1 MNLFLSFLIF
11 VFHYF
16 DTNVSAAQLNSFYG
30 KCTAYLTYSD
40 CINCCD
46 IVGSLRFVTNCLVY
60 RSSDDPFML
69 YAALYFG
76 QKTYIVTK
84 DHYRNHSYLLGPE
97 LANRLKVWQRQ
108 RQITFLGN
116 RYTRKLRFQ
125 VSLVVP
131 KTERFLIRVVK
142 IGFFCNLY
150 TSGLPEMGT

>member
-1 MNLFLSFLIF
+1 MNLFLSCLIF

-16 DTNVSAAQLNSFYG
+16 DTNVSAAKLNSFVG

-142 IGFFCNLY
+142 IGFF
-150 TSGLPEMGT
+150 P